1 MKPTLSLASAR
12 AAKPMHG
19 LSLVELMIAMVLGL
33 VVLLGVMGVIRANGQ
48 NYRATE
54 ALSGLQENARTAF
67 ELMAREIRQAG
78 DTGCGG
84 NIAILPNPGLPA
96 GWWQPWDPVRGF
108 DDAAA
113 TPAVAFGTGAGRRI
127 NGTDALQLQGVE
139 GNAWPVASEVTV
151 AANPAT
157 TNVTTVAGHPF
168 RRNDV
173 VVICNNTS
181 PDFTDP
187 QPLSALF
194 SALRNEPGGGT
205 TLNVAGAAAADGNRM
220 FAVNDQVSRYTATT
234 WYVGDNARPDDG
246 GRSLYRARL
255 VQGTGAAA
263 AVVIEEVLPGVQ
275 DMQLRF
281 RGTNAGGQLFAPA
294 TGATA
299 WNDVNAVEIV
309 LTLLSPERN
318 VASDAAINA
327 ERRLQR
333 TFTTIVALRS
343 RTQ

>member
-1 MKPTLSLASAR
+1 MKSTLSLASPH
-12 AAKPMHG
+12 AAKPMRG
-19 LSLVELMIAMVLGL
+19 LSLIELMIAMVLGL
-33 VVLLGVMGVIRANGQ
+33 VVLIGVMGVIRANGQ
-48 NYRATE
+48 NYRANE

-78 DTGCGG
+78 DTGCGRDTD
-84 NIAILPNPGLPA
+84 IFVNPGLPA

-108 DDAAA
+108 DDTAA

-127 NGTDALQLQGVE
+127 DDTDALQLQGVE
-139 GNAWPVASEVTV
+139 GNAWPLVSEVTI
-151 AANPAT
+151 APHSAS
-157 TNVTTVAGHPF
+157 TNITVLAGHPF

-173 VVICNNTS
+173 VVVCNNTS
-181 PDFTDP
+181 PDFANP

-205 TLNVAGAAAADGNRM
+205 TLTVAGAAAGQSLI
-220 FAVNDQVSRYTATT
+220 FTENDQVSRYTATT
-234 WYVGDNARPDDG
+234 WYVGDNARPADG

-255 VQGTGAAA
+255 AQGTGAAP
-263 AVVIEEVLPGVQ
+263 AVLIEEVLPGVQ

-281 RGTNAGGQLFAPA
+281 RGPDAGGQLFADADAA
-294 TGATA
+294 TDWDAI
-299 WNDVNAVEIV
+299 NAVEIV
-309 LTLLSPERN
+309 LTLVSPERN
-318 VASDAAINA
+318 VASDAATNP

-333 TFTTIVALRS
+333 TFTTIVALRN